1 MSAKKQLEWSIQASD
16 DLADIYDAI
25 VDDNPKAAAQVNDFI
40 IKAVVG
46 VMSNPLIGR
55 EGIKRNT
62 RELVLSRYPYTVV
75 YRVNAQAIRI
85 VTVLHQSKL
94 YP

>member
-16 DLADIYDAI
+16 DLADIYDGI
-25 VDDNPKAAAQVNDFI
+25 VDDNPKAAAQV
-40 IKAVVG
+40 
-46 VMSNPLIGR
+46 
-55 EGIKRNT
+55 
-62 RELVLSRYPYTVV
+62 
-75 YRVNAQAIRI
+75 IRI

>member
-1 MSAKKQLEWSIQASD
+1 MSEKKQLDWSIQSSD
-16 DLADIYDAI
+16 DLADIYDSI

-40 IKAVVG
+40 IEAAAG
-46 VMSNPLIGR
+46 LMSNPLIGR

-62 RELVLSRYPYTVV
+62 RELALNRYPYTIV
-75 YRVNAQAIRI
+75 YRVNAKTIRI
-85 VTVLHQSKL
+85 VTILHQAKQ